1 MSAPL
6 AYQMVQFSNSVPNF
20 NNLQPGQQFSGTWT
34 LRNTGSTAWPG
45 NWQFV
50 YVDTPTADTQTA
62 VSHPM
67 SGPTSSSLRDRT
79 GREQVNPGDTV
90 DVRFDLI
97 APTQPGAYAFHW
109 QLRDENGRILSHT
122 HWLRIGVVAPREEM
136 SAPTPRPP
144 ADTRTQFGMNVNINP
159 GGHPLDVERLAGL
172 GWVRFVYWASREG
185 HSPEEAYQ
193 QRYRQIIQSYAS
205 AGIRSLII
213 LHQDTY
219 WGNGPW
225 DSGQWESYAEAF
237 GKECGRVA
245 RVCAEFGDMVAF
257 QIFNEQDSE
266 FGEDAGNKNPSAI
279 PIPPRPYALILAQAS
294 QAIRAAHPT
303 AKIIFGG
310 LKTGPHNAV
319 RYARE
324 VQQHLGQPLP
334 VDALAAHPYGRYVK
348 TPFFNFGSIG
358 RLEEA
363 LNIFKQAFPDLPLWI
378 TEVGVAADSHIGPEH
393 YQSIATYM
401 REVTAELMSNFAD
414 YVQALIWFGW
424 TDLMRNAGVNT
435 VDGRAKAHIYEAFE
449 EMKNIGRPVSK
460 AADLLTEKADAAYV
474 SYTSTL
480 TNANA
485 VPAGSSFTSRWTFK
499 NSGTT
504 TWDDRYHLVYVP
516 AGTHPEPMTD
526 QTRHKLTEIANF
538 SKLPPE
544 QTAVISLDLTAPGQ
558 SGRTYRSQWELR
570 DPQEKRIGFLYQD
583 ITVVPAPTAG
593 SGARAADMAFVADQ
607 TIPDNTRLVA
617 GTGFDKQWRVRNSG
631 SRHWGDSFR
640 LVYVEGDLQMA
651 RGNVSHIVPPARP
664 GEEVTLSVPMTAP
677 AARSGQPTT
686 YRTLWRMQDDRG
698 LNFGDPLWAIMVSI
712 PAVSATPEP
721 GRDTLL
727 ARLLNDPGIWYSQ
740 RDPAWANDQVGTG
753 PATIGSWGCL
763 MTCMAMALSAAGTRL
778 TPREMN
784 RRAIAIGSQAIDGS
798 VIQFNAPRL
807 IGNLRRSDNMASLP
821 NNGVRFAQP
830 PTENPI
836 QRIDRHLAAGNI
848 VLAQVDTNPNN
859 GGYNS
864 DSEQHWVILVQR
876 TPDGSDYLMLDPLK
890 PPTQMQPRSLMA
902 KYGNP
907 HPSHSH
913 EDNLR
918 HTIKS
923 ALIYHL

>member
-1 MSAPL
+1 MSNPL
-6 AYQMVQFSNSVPNF
+6 SYQMVQFSNSVPNF

-79 GREQVNPGDTV
+79 GREQVNSGNTV

-122 HWLRIGVVAPREEM
+122 HWLRIGVVAPREEI
-136 SAPTPRPP
+136 SAPTPRSL
-144 ADTRTQFGMNVNINP
+144 ADTPTQFGMNVNINP

-193 QRYRQIIQSYAS
+193 QRYRHIIQSYAS

-294 QAIRAAHPT
+294 QAIRAAHPA

-401 REVTAELMSNFAD
+401 REVTAELMSNFSD

-485 VPAGSSFTSRWTFK
+485 VPAGSTFTSRWTFK

-570 DPQEKRIGFLYQD
+570 DSQDKRIGFLYQD

-593 SGARAADMAFVADQ
+593 SGARAADMDFVADQ

-651 RGNVSHIVPPARP
+651 RGNVSYMVPPARP

-712 PAVSATPEP
+712 TAVSATPEP